1 MSEPTPINWPGAS
14 GAAYTHYIY
23 PRGQSFTSDV
33 PGNYVYA
40 KETKPGTWEPIYIG
54 QTKNLNQRQQGH
66 EKKPCL
72 DTHGATHVHVCFGSA
87 DEATRRRQ
95 EDDQIALW
103 QPPCNEVGIRQAA
116 RSATTR

>member
-1 MSEPTPINWPGAS
+1 MSDPIAINWPGAS

-23 PRGQSFTSDV
+23 VRGQGFTSDV

-40 KETKPGTWEPIYIG
+40 KEVNPGEWLPIYIG
-54 QTKNLNQRQQGH
+54 QTCNLNQRQSGH

-72 DTHGATHVHVCFGSA
+72 DAHGATHVHVCFNSSGESA
-87 DEATRRRQ
+87 RRAQ
-95 EDDQIALW
+95 EDDQIARW
-103 QPPCNEVGIRQAA
+103 QPVCNEAGIREAS